1 MAETVQHGTQQGS
14 EHGEIPL
21 VPLDRDDHA
30 MVASWVRT
38 TAASYL
44 MPAPSP
50 ADIAWRLERTIEH
63 RIAVGRDAEQVV
75 AAFRS
80 FDTPMSLPGGTSTEV
95 NAVSGVV
102 VLPTHRRRRLLSR
115 WMTQEM
121 ERAKE
126 SGVAASILMASE
138 AQIYGRYGFGV
149 GTSSCRWTIDAR
161 LARWR
166 NPVPP
171 PHGSLRLVQGEE
183 WAREIPDL
191 YERAR
196 GWRPGAIGRGP
207 EVHRW
212 IAGLVPGLS
221 GDETAK
227 SLYVLHRDSAG
238 RVDGSV
244 VYSVESSWQEK
255 RSNATLTVHDLVA
268 TSQEVEAALLRYCCE
283 VDLVENVVVEEG
295 SAGDVLPWLLQ
306 DPRAASSGPSRDGL
320 WARIHDVP
328 AAMGARRYPV
338 PGRLRFS
345 VQDPA
350 GQVDGTYLL
359 EIDGAG
365 SGRCSRDNGEP
376 ELTVDVQ
383 GLAGLWLAGG
393 ESAPTLSSL
402 VSAGRATVTD
412 PSVLARAHAAF
423 SWPVVPRVLTHF

>member
-1 MAETVQHGTQQGS
+1 MSELLQQ
-14 EHGEIPL
+14 GEIPL
-21 VPLDRDDHA
+21 VPLDRDDPA
-30 MVASWVRT
+30 MVASWVRS
-38 TAASYL
+38 TAATYL
-44 MPAPSP
+44 MPAPTP
-50 ADIAWRLERTIEH
+50 ADIAWRLERTLEH
-63 RIAVGRDAEQVV
+63 RIDVGRDEEQVV

-80 FDTPMSLPGGTSTEV
+80 FDTPMSLPGETSTEV
-95 NAVSGVV
+95 NAISGVV

-126 SGVAASILMASE
+126 SGLAASILMASE

-149 GTSSCRWTIDAR
+149 ATSSSRWTVDAR

-166 NPVPP
+166 DPVPP
-171 PHGSLRLVQGEE
+171 HGALRLVQGQE
-183 WAREIPDL
+183 WASEISDL
-191 YERAR
+191 YDRAR
-196 GWRPGAIGRGP
+196 DRRPGAIGRGP
-207 EVHRW
+207 EIHRW

-221 GDETAK
+221 GDESAK
-227 SLYVLHRDSAG
+227 SLYVLHRDPAG

-244 VYSVESSWQEK
+244 VYSVESSWLDK

-283 VDLVENVVVEEG
+283 VDLVETVAVEEG
-295 SAGDVLPWLLQ
+295 SAGDALPWLLQ
-306 DPRAASSGPSRDGL
+306 DPRAASSGPARDGL

-359 EIDGAG
+359 EIDSAG
-365 SGRCSRDNGEP
+365 TGRCSRDSGEP

-402 VSAGRATVTD
+402 LSAGRATVTD
-412 PSVLARAHAAF
+412 PSVLARAHALF
-423 SWPVVPRVLTHF
+423 SWPLAPRVLTHF